1 MAGLTFAVRP
11 GETVAVVGRSGAGK
25 STIVNLLL
33 RFVAPQHGRVLVGGH
48 DITELTAES
57 LRARIAVVS
66 QDTYLFR
73 ATVAENL
80 RLARPDATDE
90 QLVAAAR
97 AANAHEFIATLPEG
111 YATLI
116 GERGLTLSGGQRQR
130 LAIARALLKDA
141 PILVLD
147 EATSSVD
154 AENEAGIGAALD
166 RLSVGRTTLVIAHR
180 LNTVRN
186 AERILVL
193 AGGQLVEQG
202 THDELLARRGTYA
215 ALVAAQTTVMGSA

>member
-25 STIVNLLL
+25 STLVNLLL

-73 ATVAENL
+73 ATVAETL

-97 AANAHEFIATLPEG
+97 AANAHEFIATLPEV

-141 PILVLD
+141 PLLVLD

-154 AENEAGIGAALD
+154 AENEAGIGAARD